1 MIPGN
6 ANPLLLASAAAD
18 AAAGGPIKSVRF
30 DKGSSGH
37 LNRTFGTAT
46 DTKKFT
52 ISFWVKRVEFSQAT
66 YLFSAGTGTQGYL
79 NFDAGIIRFWGV
91 NGDLKTNAVYRDPA
105 AWYHIVAV
113 ADTANST
120 TNDRMQLYVNGVRLT
135 DANGDFSKHTQPSS
149 SATLGDWNS
158 ATTHYV
164 NRLGSANHENFY
176 MADFYFI
183 DGQAKEATDFGA
195 FDNNGVWQAATYSG
209 TIGTNGF
216 HLFDFANESGIGNDS
231 SGNDN
236 DWTVNNI
243 TTGNTFSTNM
253 TPSSTAYP
261 NTTLSNGGL
270 SWTGSTANDTG
281 TVSSLTIPTNKKTY
295 VEVTHTT
302 TGGGDPGP
310 GVAQGPTVELGL
322 DSVKAWWRGGTNGSI
337 SASTLG
343 SFTGTNTTWSNGDVL
358 GIALDNTANSG
369 AGSITFYKNGT
380 QIHTG
385 GSGWTSYTDLRF
397 EWQNNGSGTSSGTW
411 NYGASAF
418 SYPLDGHTG
427 LFEGPG
433 ADEDVLFDVP
443 TNGDSSDDSGAGGEV
458 SGNYPTW
465 NPLDNGGSLT
475 LSNGNLDASNTGGTH
490 NACRATFKYPSTGK
504 WYYEAEITTLG
515 GACCIGVDNS
525 GRTNPSLANSGVF
538 LILVNSGGSVQKYNG
553 SSVTTMSG
561 MGTPAVGG
569 ILQVAY
575 DADADKLWLGL
586 NNNWMGSGSSAN
598 GNPGAGTEA
607 SISSVSNPFPVTN
620 HVTSACA
627 VNFGQRSFSYSAPT
641 NFKPL
646 CTTLLPTPT
655 IADGSEYFDIKLWT
669 GDGNTGRDITSYS
682 FSPDFVWI
690 KQRNATRAHALF
702 DTIRGANKR
711 LRSDASNAEATS
723 TNQLSAFLSN
733 GFTIDDNNTVNVS
746 SGTYVGW
753 AWDAPTSTASNT
765 DGDITSQVKAS
776 QTAGFS
782 IVKYTGSG
790 TSNDSVG
797 HGLNAA
803 PELIITKNLDGEYSW
818 RVLTTA
824 IDGSLDRLFLNGDHV
839 KADQTGVDV
848 PTSSVFS
855 VGSNLDHNKSG
866 DDIIAYCFASVDQ
879 YSRINKYTGNGSS
892 DGTFVYTGFKPA
904 FVAIKSTSVV
914 GGWRTYDSSRKTR
927 NVINNSLHFNTT
939 ETEAA
944 YSNDEID
951 FLSNGFKP
959 RATGSFHNGNGT
971 SYIYYAVAENPF
983 QANGG
988 LAR

>member
-216 HLFDFANESGIGNDS
+216 HLFDFANESGIGDDS

-236 DWTVNNI
+236 DWTANNLTPI
-243 TTGNTFSTNM
+243 TTLNSTGVTTAVPEDLTGDWLGILNVTPTDTNGPKAVFPDGGGVSNSRGTFFWS
-253 TPSSTAYP
+253 
-261 NTTLSNGGL
+261 G
-270 SWTGSTANDTG
+270 
-281 TVSSLTIPTNKKTY
+281 LTIGDTITWHGTSSG
-295 VEVTHTT
+295 ESSRSVTGDVDESTT
-302 TGGGDPGP
+302 SVPG
-310 GVAQGPTVELGL
+310 
-322 DSVKAWWRGGTNGSI
+322 SS
-337 SASTLG
+337 LG
-343 SFTGTNTTWSNGDVL
+343 SFTLTVN
-358 GIALDNTANSG
+358 AASG
-369 AGSITFYKNGT
+369 SAKVDF
-380 QIHTG
+380 
-385 GSGWTSYTDLRF
+385 
-397 EWQNNGSGTSSGTW
+397 NGSANCYGISPGVTTSLP
-411 NYGASAF
+411 F
-418 SYPLDGHTG
+418 
-427 LFEGPG
+427 
-433 ADEDVLFDVP
+433 DVLFDVP
-443 TNGDSSDDSGAGGEV
+443 TNGSADDDTGAGGEV